1 MKKTGYFS
9 GKTNWTDDWDHV
21 TNKKVYDWEPQTI
34 VAKKRYDTVE
44 RHRRLNCNIKEL
56 EDFCAALCVP
66 QPHAP
71 KGSKYKMYRDFKGKQ
86 YDISDDAQF
95 MRLILDIHESV
106 YPVAITRTF
115 TATEYAQY
123 LKERKMK
130 NEQGTNVGND

>member
-44 RHRRLNCNIKEL
+44 RHRRLNCNMKEL
-56 EDFCAALCVP
+56 EEFCAAMCVP

-71 KGSKYKMYRDFKGKQ
+71 KGSKYKMYREFNGKK

-95 MRLILDIHESV
+95 MRLVLEIHESV

-123 LKERKMK
+123 LKERKIK
-130 NEQGTNVGND
+130 NEQRTHMGTD

>member
-44 RHRRLNCNIKEL
+44 RHRRLNCNMKEL
-56 EDFCAALCVP
+56 EEFCAAMCVP

-71 KGSKYKMYRDFKGKQ
+71 KGSKYKMYREFKGKQ

-95 MRLILDIHESV
+95 MRLVLDIHESV

-123 LKERKMK
+123 LKERRIK
-130 NEQGTNVGND
+130 NEQRTHMGTD